1 MFMGNEGERIAM
13 IISQFCESK
22 ADFARKIGERPQTV
36 SNWVSR
42 GAGKNVLNKI
52 LGYFPE
58 VNVNWLLTGEGEMTN
73 QSPSSVQSNA
83 HVVENP
89 NYMNVPVVY
98 IKARCGYL
106 AGYEDREYIGSLPTM
121 PVIVD
126 RTYHGKYMIFE
137 AEGDSMD
144 DGTRN
149 SICDGDKLLC
159 REVRRDLW
167 LPKLHINDWYFV
179 IVHRTEGIAIKQI
192 TNQDEKGN
200 ITCHSLNEMFN
211 DYTVNL
217 DDVLEI
223 YNVIKVVER
232 NMRL

>member
-1 MFMGNEGERIAM
+1 MFMRNEGERIAM

-73 QSPSSVQSNA
+73 QSPSSVQTNA
-83 HVVENP
+83 HVVENL
-89 NYMNVPVVY
+89 NYMNVPVVH
-98 IKARCGYL
+98 IKGRCGYL
-106 AGYEDREYIGSLPTM
+106 TGYEDREYIGSLPTM

>member
-58 VNVNWLLTGEGEMTN
+58 VNVNWLLTGEGEMIN
-73 QSPSSVQSNA
+73 QSPTPVQSNA
-83 HVVENP
+83 HVVENL
-89 NYMNVPVVY
+89 NYMNVPVVH

>member
-217 DDVLEI
+217 D
-223 YNVIKVVER
+223 IKVVER